1 MEISSG
7 CRSCIALYTSR
18 NTQHSFFVSF
28 VLFLSF
34 FLFFQIHKEK
44 GNEIFYQVE
53 VGGRVDELA
62 SIAEAQA
69 VAAATKRV
77 LICFVIYFI
86 FRGRPEKEKK
96 MFLSI
101 FGRRGRRYSLEKR
114 RKNNPI
120 RKRPPLPS
128 IHICTRLWQRKS
140 FVNKSVTL
148 SWETRCG
155 PTRDGNWSTVDTADI
170 QRR

>member
-7 CRSCIALYTSR
+7 CRSRIALYTSR
-18 NTQHSFFVSF
+18 NTQHSFSVSF

-34 FLFFQIHKEK
+34 FLFFRFIKKKEMK
-44 GNEIFYQVE
+44 FSTRQ
-53 VGGRVDELA
+53 RWADELMSWHPLRKLKRQQPQQNA
-62 SIAEAQA
+62 SLFVLLFILFFEADQ
-69 VAAATKRV
+69 K
-77 LICFVIYFI
+77 
-86 FRGRPEKEKK
+86 KEKK

-114 RKNNPI
+114 KKNNPI

-170 QRR
+170 HRR